1 MDQDKNQL
9 RAEKQAQKLEAKAA
23 KEAGRRAQEAQKQ
36 ALKAAKEADRRA
48 QEAQELEMYGREV
61 AAEMLT
67 MGTIRIYEK
76 GYVRVGGLFMNA
88 GNFEK
93 LKSFEVFNNNLTKKT
108 GLGRGAAAVVTGGL
122 NLLSP
127 NTRGNIIV
135 TIVTDANVHT
145 GELLPQVQMIRSV
158 NILQAAAQ
166 SVLESNSKETPA
178 AVTQGDDLSASLE
191 RLVKLRD
198 SGALSQEEF
207 EKAKAKLLQ

>member
-9 RAEKQAQKLEAKAA
+9 RAEKKAQKLEAKNLKQAE
-23 KEAGRRAQEAQKQ
+23 KQAQEAK
-36 ALKAAKEADRRA
+36 
-48 QEAQELEMYGREV
+48 ELEMYGRQV
-61 AAEMLT
+61 AGEMLT

-76 GYVRVGGLFMNA
+76 GYVRVGGLFMNG

-93 LKSFEVFNNNLTKKT
+93 LKSFEVFDNNLTKKT
-108 GLGRGAAAVVTGGL
+108 GLGRGVAAVLTGGV

-145 GELLPQVQMIRSV
+145 GELLPQVQMIRAV

-166 SVLESNSKETPA
+166 SVLESN
-178 AVTQGDDLSASLE
+178 AVERSSPIPQGDDLSASLE

-207 EKAKAKLLQ
+207 EQAKSKLLQ

>member
-1 MDQDKNQL
+1 MDQDKNQI
-9 RAEKQAQKLEAKAA
+9 RAEKKAQKLEAKSLKQAE
-23 KEAGRRAQEAQKQ
+23 KQAQEAK
-36 ALKAAKEADRRA
+36 
-48 QEAQELEMYGREV
+48 ELEMYGRQV

-76 GYVRVGGLFMNA
+76 GYVRVGGLFMN
-88 GNFEK
+88 GGDFEK

-108 GLGRGAAAVVTGGL
+108 GLGRGAAALVTGGL

-135 TIVTDANVHT
+135 TIVTDSNVHT

-166 SVLESNSKETPA
+166 SVLESNSKESPA
-178 AVTQGDDLSASLE
+178 AVSQGDDLSTSLE

-207 EKAKAKLLQ
+207 DQAKNKLLK

>member
-23 KEAGRRAQEAQKQ
+23 KYAEREAQLTEKLK
-36 ALKAAKEADRRA
+36 AKAAKEADRRA
-48 QEAQELEMYGREV
+48 QEAEELEMYGREV

-76 GYVRVGGLFMNA
+76 GYVRVGGLFMNG

-108 GLGRGAAAVVTGGL
+108 GLGRGAAALVTGGL

-166 SVLESNSKETPA
+166 SVLESN
-178 AVTQGDDLSASLE
+178 AVERSSPIPQGDDLSASLE

-207 EKAKAKLLQ
+207 EQAKSKLLQ

>member
-23 KEAGRRAQEAQKQ
+23 KYAEREAQLTEKLKAKAVKEADRLAQEAQ
-36 ALKAAKEADRRA
+36 A
-48 QEAQELEMYGREV
+48 LEMYGREV
-61 AAEMLT
+61 AVEMLT
-67 MGTIRIYEK
+67 MGTIRIFEK
-76 GYVRVGGLFMNA
+76 GYVSVGGMFM
-88 GNFEK
+88 GRGPVEK

-108 GLGRGAAAVVTGGL
+108 GLGRGAAALVTGGL

-207 EKAKAKLLQ
+207 EQAKAKLLQ